1 MRSAVFF
8 ERDGILNL
16 VGVAS
21 QRQSGPTALADFHLN
36 PQAEEPLRQLKS
48 AGYLLLA
55 TTNQPGLSQG
65 SQSRR
70 ELDLM
75 HGQLEKAFRLDG
87 VLLCPHAG
95 ADDCPCRRPKAG
107 LLMEA
112 AFKWHLDLERSFVI
126 SDKWQDAQAAH
137 IAGCTSIL
145 IKSPWIG
152 SGHHDFVVPDI
163 AAAVGKILQMKP
175 CAIVRSTCGAA

>member
-16 VGVAS
+16 ARVAN
-21 QRQSGPTALADFHLN
+21 QRQIEPTALADFQLN
-36 PQAEEPLRQLKS
+36 PQAEEPLRQLKT
-48 AGYLLLA
+48 AGYILLA

-65 SQSRR
+65 SQCRR

-75 HGQLEKAFRLDG
+75 HGQLERAFRLDG

-95 ADDCPCRRPKAG
+95 VDDCPCRKPKAG
-107 LLMEA
+107 LIMEA
-112 AFKWHLDLERSFVI
+112 AYKWHLDLERSFVI
-126 SDKWQDAQAAH
+126 SNKWQDAQAAH

-152 SGHHDFVVPDI
+152 SGHHDFVVPDL
-163 AAAVGKILQMKP
+163 AAAVGKILQIQP
-175 CAIVRSTCGAA
+175 SALVRSTCNAA